1 MDPIINPVF
10 RSLNRPLLVL
20 GVERRLFFFLLTSC
34 FALFV
39 GAGALVP
46 SLVLFVLL
54 WSAARLATRTDKEFF
69 RIALNTRR
77 LAVRYD
83 PAKRGEAGRKGA

>member
-1 MDPIINPVF
+1 MGQTINPVF

-20 GVERRLFFFLLTSC
+20 GVERKLFFFLLTCC

-46 SLVLFVLL
+46 SLVLFLLL
-54 WSAARLATRTDKEFF
+54 WSAARLATRADKEFF
-69 RIALNTRR
+69 RIALNSRR
-77 LAVRYD
+77 LAARYD
-83 PAKRGEAGRKGA
+83 PAKFSGSGRKGA